1 MKNLPEQDKMDY
13 TIKQVSEKTN
23 LKPHVLRYYEREGLL
38 PFVNRSDSGIRRYT
52 EEDLEWLS
60 LICCLKNTGMAIR
73 QIREFV
79 ELSVQGKD
87 TLKERCA
94 MLIEHM
100 KEVEEQIAGMQKY
113 LCMVDHK
120 IYYFTEQ
127 YERYITDSVE
137 NGEES
142 HVPD

>member
-1 MKNLPEQDKMDY
+1 MNY

-38 PFVNRSDSGIRRYT
+38 PFVNRSDSGIRRYS

-79 ELSVQGKD
+79 ELSVQGKE
-87 TLKERCA
+87 TLKERCD
-94 MLIEHM
+94 MLIEHK

-113 LCMVDHK
+113 LCKVDHK
-120 IYYFTEQ
+120 INYFTDQ
-127 YERYITDSVE
+127 YARYLTARGE
-137 NGEES
+137 NGEDS
-142 HVPD
+142 HVPG